1 MSCAIMVHGGLKTL
15 SREEEEPMRAGCLS
29 ALAVGW
35 QILRSQG
42 SALEAVEQAV
52 RALEDN
58 PLFNAGFGSAL
69 NADGEVEMDAAIMD
83 GSTLRA
89 GGVAVLRQVS
99 NPISVARRVMES
111 SAVLLAGEGARRFAE
126 EHCPELCT
134 SDSMITWEAQEEWRA
149 HGETA
154 QPASKDTV
162 GAVAL
167 DSEGNLA
174 AATSTGGLCGKLPG
188 RIGVSPLVGCGL
200 YADLLGAVSLTG
212 DGESI
217 IRTALASRLLGL
229 LHTGVEPQA
238 AAEAGI
244 AFFREHVPGE
254 AGCILLDR
262 QGRIGWTHH
271 SPNMSGAYMN
281 TSLSEPVAFTGKE
294 RARG

>member
-1 MSCAIMVHGGLKTL
+1 
-15 SREEEEPMRAGCLS
+15 
-29 ALAVGW
+29 
-35 QILRSQG
+35 
-42 SALEAVEQAV
+42 
-52 RALEDN
+52 
-58 PLFNAGFGSAL
+58 
-69 NADGEVEMDAAIMD
+69 MD

-134 SDSMITWEAQEEWRA
+134 SESMITWEAQEEWRA
-149 HGETA
+149 HGETP

-167 DSEGNLA
+167 DAEGNLA
-174 AATSTGGLCGKLPG
+174 AATSTGGLCGKIPG
-188 RIGVSPLVGCGL
+188 RIGDSPLVGCGL

-217 IRTALASRLLGL
+217 IRAALASRLLAL

-244 AFFREHVPGE
+244 AFFRERVPGE

-281 TSLSEPVAFTGKE
+281 SSMTEPVAFTGKE
-294 RARG
+294 RARA